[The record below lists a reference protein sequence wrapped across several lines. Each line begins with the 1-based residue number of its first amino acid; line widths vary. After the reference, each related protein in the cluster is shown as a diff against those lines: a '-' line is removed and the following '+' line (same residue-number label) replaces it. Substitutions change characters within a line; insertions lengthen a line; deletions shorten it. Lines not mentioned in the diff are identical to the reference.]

1 MKRILIGNGPHF
13 LPAVL
18 GVALLALGTLTVR
31 ANAELNAAADALAK
45 AGGDFLRSTGAA
57 PARGPSPVAAANNPA
72 AGKPATGAA
81 AVPVVE
87 APFEG
92 VFVGA
97 LGEGAGDLRARFSA
111 GKVEWVEPGKRT
123 WSPKVTNG
131 YTFTM
136 AAGQLTV
143 TRAGSAPL
151 VYRIGEGRKSLA
163 LESGDGKMVPKELKA
178 AQP

>member
-1 MKRILIGNGPHF
+1 MKRILLGNGPSF

-18 GVALLALGTLTVR
+18 GLALLTLGSSAAR
-31 ANAELNAAADALAK
+31 ANVELNAAADALAK

-57 PARGPSPVAAANNPA
+57 PARGSTPVAANNPGA
-72 AGKPATGAA
+72 AKSATGATVA
-81 AVPVVE
+81 PVVE
-87 APFEG
+87 VPFEG

-97 LGEGAGDLRARFSA
+97 LGEGAGDLRARFVG

-131 YTFTM
+131 YTFTV

-143 TRAGSAPL
+143 ARAGSVPL
-151 VYRIGEGRKSLA
+151 VYRIGEGRRSLA
-163 LESGDGKMVPKELKA
+163 LESGDGKLVPKELKA